1 MAWKGVGDDQRIF
14 FNVKLPFS
22 QGRAWTNQQLVP
34 GAGGTSAAPAL
45 AQLGGKLYMVW
56 KRVGDDPRIFFNST
70 SDGQNWTHQ
79 QWAGLGIETS
89 AAPALVLFSDTLY
102 LVFKAGGNDPRIFFN

>member
-45 AQLGGKLYMVW
+45 AQLAASCIWFGMESEMIQEYSSILPLMDRTG
-56 KRVGDDPRIFFNST
+56 RT
-70 SDGQNWTHQ
+70 SNWYQ
-79 QWAGLGIETS
+79 A
-89 AAPALVLFSDTLY
+89 
-102 LVFKAGGNDPRIFFN
+102 